1 MVVRPARY
9 YSALHQ
15 DPLTAPPMQL
25 SARFDG
31 RDNRLAEGKQREM
44 LLKAGY
50 S

>member
-15 DPLTAPPMQL
+15 DPLTAPSMQL

-31 RDNRLAEGKQREM
+31 RDNWLAEGKQREM